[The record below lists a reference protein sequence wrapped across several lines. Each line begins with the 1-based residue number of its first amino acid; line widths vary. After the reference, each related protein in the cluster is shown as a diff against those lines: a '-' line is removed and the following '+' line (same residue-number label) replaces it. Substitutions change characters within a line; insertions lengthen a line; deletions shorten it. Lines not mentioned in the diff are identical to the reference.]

1 MAEEVFSEVLIALVF
16 IWAFII
22 FNWFMGGNNGR

>member
-22 FNWFMGGNNGR
+22 FNWFMGRSK